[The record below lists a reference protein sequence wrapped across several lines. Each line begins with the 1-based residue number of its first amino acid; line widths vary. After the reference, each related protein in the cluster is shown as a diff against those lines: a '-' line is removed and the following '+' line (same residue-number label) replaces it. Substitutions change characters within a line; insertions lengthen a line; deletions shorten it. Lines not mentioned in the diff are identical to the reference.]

1 MLIISSS
8 EIPGDK
14 EGEKQGVKDNPGG
27 SSGYVFKCTFTQSH
41 INCVFGTMPDIEGFQ
56 LWSLEAKDIPED
68 LKKKK
73 KMRQKFTLHQ
83 ILGKYVLGQPVPGCF
98 LTK

>member
-8 EIPGDK
+8 EIPGDQ
-14 EGEKQGVKDNPGG
+14 EGKKQGVKDNPGG
-27 SSGYVFKCTFTQSH
+27 SSGYVFTCTLTQSH
-41 INCVFGTMPDIEGFQ
+41 INCVFGTMPDTQRFQ

-73 KMRQKFTLHQ
+73 KKKER
-83 ILGKYVLGQPVPGCF
+83 
-98 LTK
+98 

>member
-8 EIPGDK
+8 EIPGDQ
-14 EGEKQGVKDNPGG
+14 EGKKQGVKDNPGG
-27 SSGYVFKCTFTQSH
+27 SSGYIFKCTFTQSH
-41 INCVFGTMPDIEGFQ
+41 INCVFGTMPDTEGFQ

-73 KMRQKFTLHQ
+73 KKRK
-83 ILGKYVLGQPVPGCF
+83 KER
-98 LTK
+98 

>member
-1 MLIISSS
+1 
-8 EIPGDK
+8 
-14 EGEKQGVKDNPGG
+14 
-27 SSGYVFKCTFTQSH
+27 
-41 INCVFGTMPDIEGFQ
+41 MPDIEGFQ